1 MMNYKVKTLKKML
14 CIKQDVW
21 EDLEAITP
29 KGNSTQDLIRHMIKR
44 CLYDRVWSQYYI
56 RSSKRVSLKRLL
68 TELLGWMYPPTEYR
82 LKTRILRGRVMKRKV
97 SHLSSAS
104 LVSSFI
110 RREKIEIEI
119 SDVGKRSSVV
129 DFSKLLLAS

>member
-56 RSSKRVSLKRLL
+56 RSSKKGELKKAPNRVVRVDV
-68 TELLGWMYPPTEYR
+68 PTD
-82 LKTRILRGRVMKRKV
+82 RVP
-97 SHLSSAS
+97 
-104 LVSSFI
+104 F
-110 RREKIEIEI
+110 EDE
-119 SDVGKRSSVV
+119 DTQRSS
-129 DFSKLLLAS
+129 DEEESFAFI